1 MKEFN
6 LSEKIIPYC
15 WVEDIEE
22 LKKTNKADILYQD
35 ETILIEDVKEFIK
48 LLKEK
53 GKCKNPSQNG
63 EIIYLLSEKE
73 IDELTGE
80 KLK

>member
-1 MKEFN
+1 MKEFD
-6 LSEKIIPYC
+6 LSKKIY
-15 WVEDIEE
+15 DID
-22 LKKTNKADILYQD
+22 TCPIFSD
-35 ETILIEDVKEFIK
+35 ERRVINVFHIKEFIK

-73 IDELTGE
+73 INELAGE
-80 KLK
+80 RLK

>member
-1 MKEFN
+1 MKEFK

-35 ETILIEDVKEFIK
+35 ETILIEDVKEFIRI
-48 LLKEK
+48 LKEEAK
-53 GKCKNPSQNG
+53 ENLNPDESFWFIKFI
-63 EIIYLLSEKE
+63 EEKA
-73 IDELTGE
+73 GE
-80 KLK
+80 KLQ